1 MKVLHA
7 IDSAL
12 VRVETV
18 LLVAFLGVMVVLSFA
33 QVVLRNVFG
42 TGLLWADPLVR
53 HLVLWA
59 GFMGAAM
66 ATSSDRHISID
77 AFNKFLPE
85 RGRQVV
91 HALTSLFAAAT
102 CWFLAQAAWTFIQD
116 EYAAGGEIALAI
128 PSWVALLILPAGYFL
143 LTLHFLL
150 RVPNHVA
157 RALRGSSGGDS

>member
-1 MKVLHA
+1 MRILRS
-7 IDSAL
+7 IDSVL

-18 LLVAFLGVMVVLSFA
+18 LLVAFLGVMVLLSFS

-66 ATSSDRHISID
+66 ATSTDRHISIE

-85 RGRQVV
+85 RARHVV
-91 HALTSLFAAAT
+91 RVVTCLFAAAA
-102 CWFLAQAAWTFIQD
+102 CWFLADAAWTFVLD
-116 EYAAGGEIALAI
+116 ERASGGEIALSI

-143 LTLHFLL
+143 IMIHFLL
-150 RVPNHVA
+150 RVPRHVA
-157 RALRGSSGGDS
+157 GMLGKPGEGES